1 MGLIMRR
8 DEKIDIVRG
17 LSMILIV
24 LGHAGFP
31 LRTYIYLFHV
41 AVFFIIAGV
50 CWKDAYSSGIK
61 ELKEFFKKKIY
72 SLYIPYVAWL
82 SLFSL
87 LHNFFLKI
95 NFYSDNELFMEGSL
109 GNSFG
114 LIHSYKGYDFLACI
128 IKNLLFLGN
137 EPMAG
142 ASWFIR
148 CLFFVIVLWTSVDF
162 IIKKTFSSKIHILR
176 LVISCIFMTVGN
188 YLRIK
193 QIYLPVNLSTM
204 FSVYILFYC
213 GVYYKII
220 IDKVQTVFSFNK
232 IYRIIVCAVCVIL
245 LGVMNLMGK
254 VELAINQYDGWLF
267 LLTASICGWILLV
280 ELASV
285 IRNDRVRKG
294 LSIIGQNTLWILFLH
309 FLVFKFINVL
319 QVMLKGLPLYRIAS
333 YPTLYTKNG
342 WWVVY
347 TIAGITIP
355 LCIKYIVYAMIEAFN
370 NKKQKQF

>member
-1 MGLIMRR
+1 
-8 DEKIDIVRG
+8 
-17 LSMILIV
+17 MILIV

-31 LRTYIYLFHV
+31 LRNYIYLFHV

-50 CWKDAYSSGIK
+50 CWKDSYSSGIK
-61 ELKEFFKKKIY
+61 ELKEFFKKKIC

-95 NFYSDNELFMEGSL
+95 NFYSDNKLFMEGSL

-114 LIHSYKGYDFLACI
+114 LVYPYSGYEFFACI
-128 IKNLLFLGN
+128 LKNFLFMGN

-142 ASWFIR
+142 AGWFVR
-148 CLFFVIVLWTSVDF
+148 CLFFVTIFWTTIDF
-162 IIKKTFSSKIHILR
+162 IIKRKFPNQIHILR
-176 LVISCIFMTVGN
+176 VAISCVFMTIGN

-193 QIYLPVNLSTM
+193 QIFLPVNLSTV
-204 FSVYILFYC
+204 FSAYILFYC
-213 GVYYKII
+213 GVYYKSVV
-220 IDKVQTVFSFNK
+220 DKVQTAFDFKKV
-232 IYRIIVCAVCVIL
+232 YRIIVLLLCVFG
-245 LGVMNLMGK
+245 LGKMNMTGK
-254 VELAINQYDGWLF
+254 VELAMNQYDGWLF
-267 LLTASICGWILLV
+267 LLTTSILGWILLV

-333 YPTLYTKNG
+333 YPTLYAENG
-342 WWVVY
+342 WWIVY
-347 TIAGITIP
+347 TIAGVIIP
-355 LCIKYIVYAMIEAFN
+355 LCIKIIVQKVLRIIVA
-370 NKKQKQF
+370 KK